1 MDSSEILVDTDST
14 DSSNTVILWTN
25 KTPMVKCT
33 PLPFLENLH
42 KKQDYSYKIPTGI
55 SGHFYNSVIKASENF
70 VNGVIL
76 ESKWAVLCYL
86 KMNK

>member
-1 MDSSEILVDTDST
+1 MDSSEILQDTDST

-42 KKQDYSYKIPTGI
+42 QHRDYSYKIPTGI
-55 SGHFYNSVIKASENF
+55 SEHFYNSVIKASEDF

-76 ESKWAVLCYL
+76 ESNRAVQCYL